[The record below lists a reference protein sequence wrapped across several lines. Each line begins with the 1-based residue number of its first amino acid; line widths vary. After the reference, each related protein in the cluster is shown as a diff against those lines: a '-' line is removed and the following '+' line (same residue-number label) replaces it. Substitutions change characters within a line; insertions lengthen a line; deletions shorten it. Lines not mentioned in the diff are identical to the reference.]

1 VGRKMGTV
9 ALFLGAFLIA
19 LAALSKFYMYDQLAV
34 VPLNQDATSTA
45 QTAPGA
51 DAEYLDAA
59 AGLKITNGPLKN
71 VKAVRGDVEGSKKA
85 SKELGK
91 DVAIW
96 DIYDS
101 TDKPTFDFASGETAL
116 SATNDRVAFDRNTGE
131 AVSYEDTRS
140 VADGKE
146 VAPGDFKGLYFK
158 FPFDAQKKTYQ
169 FWDGTLRKATPAKYV
184 GEGTVKGLKV
194 YKYRQTIAPIKTGT
208 IDVPGSL
215 IDEKASTV
223 TADQIYSSVTDYSV
237 EPVTGV
243 VVWGRTAQDNYLE
256 LDGERVL
263 TTTKATLAYTDANVT
278 KNVNDYEGKSKLLA
292 AVKTTVPL
300 GGLILGVILIGLGV
314 FIRRGGRHDSS
325 SAHKDL
331 SDHKRNAD
339 GVQLTK

>member
-1 VGRKMGTV
+1 MGTV

-34 VPLNQDATSTA
+34 VPLNQDTTSMA

-59 AGLKITNGPLKN
+59 AGLKITRGPLKN
-71 VKAVRGDVEGSKKA
+71 VKAVRGDVEASKKA
-85 SKELGK
+85 GKALGQ

-116 SATNDRVAFDRNTGE
+116 SATQDRVAFDRNTGQS
-131 AVSYEDTRS
+131 VSYEDTKS
-140 VADGKE
+140 LADGKE

-158 FPFDAQKKTYQ
+158 FPFGSEKKTYQ

-184 GEGTVKGLKV
+184 GEGQVKGLKV

-215 IDEKASTV
+215 IDEKATTV
-223 TADQIYSSVTDYSV
+223 TADQVYSSVTDYSV
-237 EPVTGV
+237 EP
-243 VVWGRTAQDNYLE
+243 
-256 LDGERVL
+256 
-263 TTTKATLAYTDANVT
+263 
-278 KNVNDYEGKSKLLA
+278 
-292 AVKTTVPL
+292 
-300 GGLILGVILIGLGV
+300 
-314 FIRRGGRHDSS
+314 
-325 SAHKDL
+325 
-331 SDHKRNAD
+331 
-339 GVQLTK
+339 